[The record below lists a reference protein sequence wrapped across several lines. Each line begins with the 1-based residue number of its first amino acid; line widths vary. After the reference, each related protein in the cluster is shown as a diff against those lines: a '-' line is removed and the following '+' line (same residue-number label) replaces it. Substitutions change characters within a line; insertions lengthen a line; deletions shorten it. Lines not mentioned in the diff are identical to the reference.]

1 MLSKRRR
8 QPKQQRKKGLFSK
21 TKNFARA
28 AHFFLYFFAC
38 VLHDDNVELPET
50 SWVHVLCR
58 KCCLRSCSL
67 FFRCRSFLP
76 WWPLAVSHFLTAAVK
91 FSCYSSNEI
100 GLLCLFISGSSS
112 FSVIHANV
120 DFKIKS
126 KDWELASLLL
136 LFLSLLSP
144 GGYTTIYC
152 RNARILEM
160 QNFNPVY
167 MKGWTYVGTYSA
179 RLKIAWMNSLPNFL
193 GHGAPLRALRAR
205 ELRLKGSE

>member
-21 TKNFARA
+21 TKNFART

-58 KCCLRSCSL
+58 KCRLRFCSL
-67 FFRCRSFLP
+67 
-76 WWPLAVSHFLTAAVK
+76 PLLFTLVAASRFSFLTAAVK

-126 KDWELASLLL
+126 KD
-136 LFLSLLSP
+136 
-144 GGYTTIYC
+144 
-152 RNARILEM
+152 
-160 QNFNPVY
+160 
-167 MKGWTYVGTYSA
+167 
-179 RLKIAWMNSLPNFL
+179 
-193 GHGAPLRALRAR
+193 
-205 ELRLKGSE
+205 

>member
-126 KDWELASLLL
+126 KDWESALLLL
-136 LFLSLLSP
+136 LFLSLKVRVAIPRFTAELRVYLKCKISTRFTWR
-144 GGYTTIYC
+144 GGRTWGRTPHGWKLLGCI
-152 RNARILEM
+152 
-160 QNFNPVY
+160 VY
-167 MKGWTYVGTYSA
+167 Q
-179 RLKIAWMNSLPNFL
+179 IFL
-193 GHGAPLRALRAR
+193 AMVLRVR
-205 ELRLKGSE
+205 ELRLKGSG